1 MRFEGGDRNRS
12 FSSENENVVLQSVE
26 ENPSTSVRM
35 ISRASHISKTKV
47 HTILKR
53 NKLYPFHLTPVQA
66 LNDGDSEKRLHFC
79 NLIIEKYQTDDSFL
93 QQILW
98 TDESTFTR
106 DGTTNFHNMHH
117 YAKENPHVKFQRKH
131 QYRFSINVWAG
142 LIGKKKISALI
153 FPFFTNKFYHR

>member
-1 MRFEGGDRNRS
+1 MKFTNFEYADFILFYGKANKNAVEAQRLYAEAFPQRRIPSRNVFVETYDRLRETGCVSRPRGDRNRS

-26 ENPSTSVRM
+26 ENPSTSVRI

-66 LNDGDSEKRLHFC
+66 LNDGDSEKRLRFC

-93 QQILW
+93 
-98 TDESTFTR
+98 
-106 DGTTNFHNMHH
+106 
-117 YAKENPHVKFQRKH
+117 
-131 QYRFSINVWAG
+131 
-142 LIGKKKISALI
+142 
-153 FPFFTNKFYHR
+153 